1 MTRGR
6 LKYGV
11 KPDEAESMASQ
22 LRSIETQFPGDVLV
36 ETTLG
41 EAELDASHAQAAET
55 AADRALKTDPQSI
68 DALVLKGRAIAERAD
83 TIENDGRHAAFEQA
97 RRAFIAANKLDT
109 EDPEPLYEFYRTFPR
124 EGVRP
129 NENALAALHYS
140 SDLAPQDLGVRMDS
154 AIAYLNEG
162 KAKEA
167 RTTLIVVAYSPHV
180 AEMGELAKRMI
191 ADIDAG
197 NARSALQELRHRP
210 VSSSGH

>member
-1 MTRGR
+1 
-6 LKYGV
+6 
-11 KPDEAESMASQ
+11 
-22 LRSIETQFPGDVLV
+22 
-36 ETTLG
+36 
-41 EAELDASHAQAAET
+41 
-55 AADRALKTDPQSI
+55 
-68 DALVLKGRAIAERAD
+68 
-83 TIENDGRHAAFEQA
+83 
-97 RRAFIAANKLDT
+97 
-109 EDPEPLYEFYRTFPR
+109 
-124 EGVRP
+124 
-129 NENALAALHYS
+129 
-140 SDLAPQDLGVRMDS
+140 MDS